1 MARPRWL
8 TRFARLPIRIRLT
21 IAFAALMATVLGTA
35 GAVIYAQFRHDLD
48 GQIDDGISAQL
59 ADVVGFVGAGGG
71 ARAIGSRGERYSQ
84 LYSADGRVVATTR
97 APASFRLLTGRQ
109 VRRALRA
116 PLAID
121 RTHVPDGDVRVRAA
135 AVRQSGG
142 RMEVV
147 AVAESLDRRDDD
159 LDRLAALLLI
169 AGPITLV
176 LASLAGYELAG
187 GALRPVDRMRT
198 QAEQITEGRL
208 SERLSVPD
216 TRDEVAALGR
226 TFNALLG
233 RVETAV
239 ARDRQLVSDASHEL
253 RTPLT
258 VLRAVVDLALRR
270 DRDPAELRAA
280 LEAAA
285 AEAKRMTRLADDLLV
300 LARADQGRLPL
311 HPEPTAAGEL
321 LEAAASRARAAAGRA
336 GRAIVVSDGHGADGP
351 AVLADPDRAAQALDN
366 LVGNAL
372 HYGAG
377 TISLTSR
384 TDGDVVELHVTDE
397 GPGFPDDVIDR
408 AFERFAR
415 GGDARARGS
424 GSGLGLALVDA
435 VARAHGGRAQ
445 ARNRPEG
452 GADVSITL
460 PRA

>member
-1 MARPRWL
+1 MARPRL

-21 IAFAALMATVLGTA
+21 IAFAAAMAAVLGTA
-35 GAVIYAQFRHDLD
+35 GAVVYAQFRHDLD
-48 GQIDDGISAQL
+48 GQIDSGLRGRL
-59 ADVVGFVGAGGG
+59 AEAMSFVDAGGG
-71 ARAIGSRGERYSQ
+71 PRAIGSRGDRYSQ
-84 LYSADGRVVATTR
+84 LYSADGRVLATTR
-97 APASFRLLTGRQ
+97 APASFRLLTRQQ
-109 VRRALRA
+109 VRRALAA
-116 PLAID
+116 PLAIR

-135 AVRQSGG
+135 AARQGRG
-142 RMEVV
+142 RMTVV
-147 AVAESLDRRDDD
+147 AVGDALDRRDDA
-159 LDRLAALLLI
+159 LHRLAALLLI
-169 AGPITLV
+169 AGPIALV
-176 LASLAGYELAG
+176 LASSAGYALARA
-187 GALRPVDRMRT
+187 ALRPVDRMRT
-198 QAEQITEGRL
+198 QAEQLTEGRL
-208 SERLSVPD
+208 TERLSVPE

-233 RVETAV
+233 RVEAAV

-258 VLRAVVDLALRR
+258 VLRAEVDLALRG

-285 AEAKRMTRLADDLLV
+285 TEAKRMTRLSDDLLV

-311 HPEPTAAGEL
+311 DPQTIAAGDL
-321 LEAAASRARAAAGRA
+321 LEAAASRARAAAGQQ
-336 GRAIVVSDGHGADGP
+336 GRAVVVSAGDSADGP

-372 HYGAG
+372 RYGAG

-384 TDGDVVELHVTDE
+384 TDADVVVLHVTDE
-397 GPGFPDDVIDR
+397 GGGFPHDVIDR

-415 GGDARARGS
+415 GADAQARGS

-435 VARAHGGRAQ
+435 VARAHGGHAQ

-452 GADVSITL
+452 GADVSIAL